1 MGQTYFSGSNSGLK
15 QYRLFSYSNRLL
27 LVTILIFAA
36 AACGGRPDEANETRP
51 NFLLIMSDNHY
62 YAHLGTYG
70 DPVVQTPNIDNLAD
84 RGVQFTNAFCA
95 SPSCTPARSALLAG
109 QDIWRLGQGANLWST
124 LSDTITTYVDLL
136 ENSGYSVGHS
146 GKGWGPGNPEA
157 GGRTHNPAGY
167 TFESFDEFMDQHDT
181 ETPWSFWISSRN
193 PHRPFTYG
201 AGIESGMNPD
211 SVGVPPYLPDAPEV
225 RADISDYYYQ
235 IQQFDKEV
243 EQAIARLEESG
254 ERENTIIMLTADNG
268 WMMPRGLANLYDFG
282 TRIPLIITWPERFEP
297 DRKVDDLVNLNDLAP
312 TILQLADI
320 PVPGDFTART
330 LLPILESKEGG
341 RIMADRDEVYLG
353 RERHAIARQAGLGY
367 PGRAIR
373 TFDYLFIHNMKP
385 DRWPAGEPPLFG
397 DIDAHMLQYE
407 SPTKE
412 YMMAH
417 KNDPEVSPLYEDAF
431 LKRPEYE
438 LFDLEEDPWQ
448 MNNVAGDPVYQ
459 DIEEELREQ
468 LNRYLR
474 ETGDPRVTG
483 GEIIWDDQPY
493 YWKDDW
499 VGKPRKEAQEKFG
512 LKEAYPYRSGESE

>member
-1 MGQTYFSGSNSGLK
+1 MNGELMGHWTFSVPSIRMK
-15 QYRLFSYSNRLL
+15 QIQPLYCL
-27 LVTILIFAA
+27 IGLIFLMAGCSA
-36 AACGGRPDEANETRP
+36 PQSDTAGSRP

-62 YAHLGTYG
+62 YSHLGTYG
-70 DPVVQTPNIDNLAD
+70 DSVVETPNIDRLAD

-136 ENSGYSVGHS
+136 EKSGYSVGHS
-146 GKGWGPGNPEA
+146 GKGWGPGNFEA
-157 GGRTHNPAGY
+157 GGRKHNPAGY
-167 TFESFDEFMDQHDT
+167 TFESFDEFMNGRDT
-181 ETPWSFWISSRN
+181 DRPWSFWISSRN

-211 SVGVPPYLPDAPEV
+211 SVDVPPYLPDVPEV
-225 RADISDYYYQ
+225 RADMTDYYYQ

-243 EQAIARLEESG
+243 EEAIARLEESG
-254 ERENTIIMLTADNG
+254 DMGNTIIMVTADNG

-282 TRIPLIITWPERFEP
+282 TRIPLIITWPEQFEP
-297 DRKVDDLVNLNDLAP
+297 SRKVGDLVNLNDLAP
-312 TILQLADI
+312 TMLQLAGI
-320 PVPGDFTART
+320 PVPEDFTART
-330 LLPILESKEGG
+330 LLPILESEEEG
-341 RIMADRDEVYLG
+341 RIMEERDEVYMA
-353 RERHAIARQAGLGY
+353 RERHAIARQEGLGY

-373 TFDYLFIHNMKP
+373 TYDYLLIHNMKP
-385 DRWPAGEPPLFG
+385 ERWPAGEPPLFA

-417 KNDPEVSPLYEDAF
+417 NDDPEIRPLYEDAF

-438 LFDLEEDPWQ
+438 LFDLREDPWQ
-448 MNNVAGDPVYQ
+448 MNNVAGDPEYRQ
-459 DIEEELREQ
+459 IEEELKER
-468 LNRYLR
+468 LRNYLE

-493 YWKDDW
+493 YWEDDW
-499 VGKPRKEAQEKFG
+499 VGKPREEAQEKFG
-512 LKEAYPYRSGESE
+512 LKDRYPYRRESE